1 MAAARRPAPL
11 RLTPGRIEMKRWI
24 AATLLAAGC
33 LFVAGCA
40 SEQVKTEEEMR
51 LLTEQNNVVATAY
64 REGRGFDQL
73 TPEEKERFMK
83 GFNGDEAKAWRAF
96 EKAAEGMAYFFGGG
110 TKPSAGPAG
119 R

>member
-1 MAAARRPAPL
+1 M
-11 RLTPGRIEMKRWI
+11 ERWR
-24 AATLLAAGC
+24 LLALPALLGS
-33 LFVAGCA
+33 LLAGCA
-40 SEQVKTEEEMR
+40 TEQVKTEEEMR
-51 LLTEQNNVVATAY
+51 LLTEQNNVVANAY

-83 GFNGDEAKAWRAF
+83 GFNGDEAKARKAF

-110 TKPSAGPAG
+110 SKPSAGPTA